1 MSTPTPTP
9 RRPAPPPVALVTG
22 AAKRVGA
29 AIARHLH
36 AHGFD
41 LVIHHRASPADAAA
55 LCAELE
61 SNRAGSALVVQ
72 ANLGDTAAL
81 PGLVDAAVHRFGRL
95 DALVNNASA
104 FHPTPIGQAT
114 EADWDALFD
123 SNAKGPFFLAQ
134 AAAPHLRAAHGAIV
148 NLVDVYGE
156 RPLAAHTIYSMAKAA
171 NAMLVKSLA
180 VELGPEV
187 RVNGVSPG
195 AILWPDSGKS
205 EEAKRAMLAK
215 TALKRVGSPED
226 IAEAVRWL
234 LQDARYTTGQILAV
248 DGGRLLNL

>member
-1 MSTPTPTP
+1 MST
-9 RRPAPPPVALVTG
+9 ALHPPVALVTG

-29 AIARHLH
+29 AIARRLH
-36 AHGFD
+36 DAGFD
-41 LVIHHRASPADAAA
+41 LVIHHRASPDEAAA
-55 LCAELE
+55 LAAELE
-61 SNRAGSALVVQ
+61 SRRAGSALIVQ
-72 ANLGDTAAL
+72 ADLGDIAAL
-81 PGLVDAAVHRFGRL
+81 SSIVDAAIARFGRL

-104 FHPTPIGQAT
+104 FHPSPIGAAT
-114 EADWDALFD
+114 EADWNALID

-134 AAAPHLRAAHGAIV
+134 ACAPHLRAAGGAIV

-156 RPLAAHTIYSMAKAA
+156 RPLAKHTIYSMAKAA

-195 AILWPDSGKS
+195 VILWPESGKS
-205 EEAKRAMLAK
+205 EDAKQAMLAK

>member
-1 MSTPTPTP
+1 MNSSTH
-9 RRPAPPPVALVTG
+9 PVALVTG

-36 AHGFD
+36 AHGFSV
-41 LVIHHRASPADAAA
+41 VIHHRASATEAAA
-55 LCAELE
+55 LAAELE
-61 SNRAGSALVVQ
+61 SRRAASALVVQ
-72 ANLGDTAAL
+72 ADLGDVAAL
-81 PGLVDAAVHRFGRL
+81 QGVVDATIARFGRL

-104 FHPTPIGQAT
+104 FHPTPIGHAT
-114 EADWDALFD
+114 EHDWSALFD

-134 AAAPHLRAAHGAIV
+134 ACAPHLRAAGGAIV

-156 RPLAAHTIYSMAKAA
+156 RPLREHTVYSMAKAA

-195 AILWPDSGKS
+195 AILWPESGKS
-205 EEAKRAMLAK
+205 EAAKEAMLAK
-215 TALKRVGSPED
+215 TALKRVGSPDD